1 METKQRSL
9 SSHRRACVCA
19 RTSASE
25 DEVSRRFSKR
35 TGEIEEGYRF
45 HLFTQ
50 PDPFVK
56 YWRMKEE
63 VY

>member
-1 METKQRSL
+1 MKTKQQSL
-9 SSHRRACVCA
+9 SLLVCVCVRA
-19 RTSASE
+19 RTLASE

-35 TGEIEEGYRF
+35 MGEIEEGYRF
-45 HLFTQ
+45 HLFTH